1 MKARELVR
9 LLQDAGYRLDRIS
22 GSHHVFKHPT
32 LPAVVVPVH
41 ASRDLSP
48 GVLNKIM
55 KDAGLK

>member
-1 MKARELVR
+1 LKARELIR
-9 LLQDAGYRLDRIS
+9 LVEDAGYRLDRIN

-32 LPAVVVPVH
+32 RPAVVVPVH
-41 ASRDLSP
+41 GARDVSA